1 MFTRLKGRIWFRL
14 KRYISKRRSKDL
26 KKAFRSLYSNQTKII
41 EIANYIMSH
50 PDTKFVY
57 SALSNSMYMELK
69 DVICKIERD
78 SIIIT
83 NGLYSYNIS
92 VNEVIL
98 FDFSK
103 KYLNHLESRKRSA
116 DRKIVEKLTSSLGKV
131 HEQLMSKEELF

>member
-1 MFTRLKGRIWFRL
+1 MFTRLKGRIWFKI

-26 KKAFRSLYSNQTKII
+26 KTAFKTLYSNQSKII

-57 SALSNSMYMELK
+57 SALSNSMYMELR

-78 SIIIT
+78 SIVIT

-92 VNEVIL
+92 VSHVIIY
-98 FDFSK
+98 DFYK
-103 KYLNHLESRKRSA
+103 KYLNHLESRKRSI
-116 DRKIVEKLTSSLGKV
+116 DKKIVDKLTSSLGKV
-131 HEQLMSKEELF
+131 HEQLIEKNQL

>member
-1 MFTRLKGRIWFRL
+1 MFTRLKGKIWFKI
-14 KRYISKRRSKDL
+14 KRYISRRRSKDL
-26 KKAFRSLYSNQTKII
+26 RSAFKDLYSNQSKII

-50 PDTKFVY
+50 PETKFIY
-57 SALSNSMYMELK
+57 SVLSNSMYMELR
-69 DVICKIERD
+69 DVTCKIERN

-98 FDFSK
+98 YDFSK

-116 DRKIVEKLTSSLGKV
+116 DKKIINKLTSSLGSV
-131 HEQLMSKEELF
+131 YEQLIQKDRL

>member
-1 MFTRLKGRIWFRL
+1 MFTRLKGKIWFKI

-26 KKAFRSLYSNQTKII
+26 KSAFKTLYSNQSKII

-50 PDTKFVY
+50 PDTKFIY
-57 SALSNSMYMELK
+57 SALSHSMYMELR
-69 DVICKIERD
+69 DVTCKIEKE
-78 SIIIT
+78 SIVIT

-116 DRKIVEKLTSSLGKV
+116 DKKMVDKLTSSLGKV
-131 HEQLMSKEELF
+131 HEQLIQKDKL

>member
-1 MFTRLKGRIWFRL
+1 MFTRLRGRIWFRL

-26 KKAFRSLYSNQTKII
+26 KKAFKSLYSNQTKII
-41 EIANYIMSH
+41 EIASYIMSH

-78 SIIIT
+78 SIVIT

-116 DRKIVEKLTSSLGKV
+116 DRKIIEKLTSSLGKV
-131 HEQLMSKEELF
+131 HEQLMSKERLF

>member
-1 MFTRLKGRIWFRL
+1 MFTRLKGKIWFKI

-26 KKAFRSLYSNQTKII
+26 KTAFKTLYSNQSKII

-50 PDTKFVY
+50 PDTKFIY
-57 SALSNSMYMELK
+57 SALSHSMYMELR
-69 DVICKIERD
+69 DVICKIEKE
-78 SIIIT
+78 SIVIT

-116 DRKIVEKLTSSLGKV
+116 DKKIVDKLTSSLGRV
-131 HEQLMSKEELF
+131 HEQLIQKDKL

>member
-1 MFTRLKGRIWFRL
+1 MFTKLKGRIWFKI

-26 KKAFRSLYSNQTKII
+26 KSAFKTLYSNQSKII

-50 PDTKFVY
+50 PDTKFIY
-57 SALSNSMYMELK
+57 SALSHSMYMELR
-69 DVICKIERD
+69 DVTCKIEKE
-78 SIIIT
+78 SIVIT

-116 DRKIVEKLTSSLGKV
+116 DKKMVDKLTSSLGKV
-131 HEQLMSKEELF
+131 HEQLIQKDKL